1 MKEMMKAFMTSL
13 CSVTMTILTMSA
25 LVICVVLVGLL
36 LMPETLLG
44 RVFNMCACVRSL
56 DYKNWQVGLPYL
68 NVSGYLSQIHS
79 PKSAF
84 PYIQGAVRVYSNKTN
99 PDIKRLLEDY
109 RLPINVVTSLVV
121 KSGIQY
127 NIDGMLEF
135 INKFVD
141 AGNYIS
147 SDYIKNHELKIF
159 EVDLIWD
166 LIYDGVQL
174 VKQSDVI
181 MGSELDNFIQF
192 VEQIYEIFERKNI
205 KYINI
210 S

>member
-1 MKEMMKAFMTSL
+1 
-13 CSVTMTILTMSA
+13 MSY
-25 LVICVVLVGLL
+25 
-36 LMPETLLG
+36 
-44 RVFNMCACVRSL
+44 VRSL

-68 NVSGYLSQIHS
+68 NVSGYLSQVHS
-79 PKSAF
+79 PKPVLF
-84 PYIQGAVRVYSNKTN
+84 HINDAVRLYNSKTN
-99 PDIKRLLEDY
+99 ANIKHWLETY
-109 RLPINVVTSLVV
+109 RLPINVVFSLVV

-141 AGNYIS
+141 TNEYIS
-147 SDYIKNHELKIF
+147 ADFVRTNDTKIF

>member
-1 MKEMMKAFMTSL
+1 
-13 CSVTMTILTMSA
+13 MSY
-25 LVICVVLVGLL
+25 
-36 LMPETLLG
+36 
-44 RVFNMCACVRSL
+44 VRSL

-68 NVSGYLSQIHS
+68 NVSGYLSQVHS
-79 PKSAF
+79 PKPVMF
-84 PYIQGAVRVYSNKTN
+84 HIQDAIRLYNSKTN
-99 PDIKRLLEDY
+99 ANIKHWLETY
-109 RLPINVVTSLVV
+109 RLPINVVFSLVV

-127 NIDGMLEF
+127 NIDGMMEF
-135 INKFVD
+135 INKFFD
-141 AGNYIS
+141 TNEYIS
-147 SDYIKNHELKIF
+147 ADYIKNNELKIF

-192 VEQIYEIFERKNI
+192 IEQIYEIFERKNI

>member
-1 MKEMMKAFMTSL
+1 
-13 CSVTMTILTMSA
+13 MSA
-25 LVICVVLVGLL
+25 CVK
-36 LMPETLLG
+36 
-44 RVFNMCACVRSL
+44 SL
-56 DYKNWQVGLPYL
+56 DLKNWQVGLPYL
-68 NVSGYLSQIHS
+68 NVSGYLSQVHT

-109 RLPINVVTSLVV
+109 RLPINVVFSLVV

-141 AGNYIS
+141 STNYIS
-147 SDYIKNHELKIF
+147 ADYIKNHELKIF